1 MMIEQLRR
9 GLLEVA
15 PFAPKGAAL
24 IAYVH
29 PDSAHELRTPEAVT
43 LLGKWNA
50 RVVETRDD
58 LEPGMVEVA
67 RA

>member
-1 MMIEQLRR
+1 MIEQLRR
-9 GLLEVA
+9 GILEVA
-15 PFAPKGAAL
+15 PFAPKGAPL

-29 PDSAHELRTPEAVT
+29 PDSAHELKTPAAVT
-43 LLGKWNA
+43 LLDKWNT
-50 RVVETRDD
+50 RLVETDQD